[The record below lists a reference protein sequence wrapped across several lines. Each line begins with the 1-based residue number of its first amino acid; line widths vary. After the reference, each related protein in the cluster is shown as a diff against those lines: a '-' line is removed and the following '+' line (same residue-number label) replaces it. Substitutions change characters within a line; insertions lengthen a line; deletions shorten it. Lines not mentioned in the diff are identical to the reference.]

1 MPIER
6 ADGITESER
15 YLKKLC
21 DWTFLSLWSYSGVY
35 SDKGLTQNQQGKEVC
50 DLLVIFE
57 NHIIIFSD
65 KNCQFPNSG
74 NLTVDWNRWFNK
86 SIQQSAQQ
94 LWGAE
99 RWIKEYHD
107 RLFLNNRCTQKF
119 PLYIPDLT
127 TAKFHLIAT
136 AHGSSTRC
144 CQEIGGTGSLR
155 IQTSIE
161 GSRHN
166 VGITSGSPFY
176 IGDIDPSETFVHVLD
191 DVSLD
196 IVMNT
201 LDTVSDF
208 VAYLT
213 KKEELLR
220 SGCNVSA
227 ASELEL
233 LAHYHNFISDDGER
247 EFVIPSNLNG
257 QRAELILEEGC
268 WEKFQHSP
276 GHTVKLEE
284 DMISY
289 SWDRLIERISYYF
302 LQGKLYFSSDLTIAE
317 QETMLRFL
325 AKENRFH
332 RRILA
337 KTLCDLVCSAPT
349 DETITVKY
357 VLPLSS
363 KGICY
368 VFMVFSH
375 PDWMTYKEY
384 REARINALELR
395 FPIAKLSF
403 PNARHIVGIAT
414 ESIIL
419 GNEGRSEDVSH
430 LDVTEWTS
438 EHERIAKEIQE
449 ELKFSKD
456 LKVFQS
462 HHEEFPT

>member
-21 DWTFLSLWSYSGVY
+21 DLNFLSLWSYPGVY
-35 SDKGLTQNQQGKEVC
+35 NDKGLTQRKQGQEVC
-50 DLLVIFE
+50 DLLVIFD
-57 NHIIIFSD
+57 NHVIIFSD
-65 KNCQFPNSG
+65 KDCQFPNNG
-74 NLTVDWNRWFNK
+74 NLTVDWNRWFKK
-86 SIQQSAQQ
+86 SIQESAQQ

-99 RWIKEYHD
+99 RWIKNYPN
-107 RLFLNNRCTQKF
+107 RLFLNNICTQLF
-119 PLYIPDLT
+119 PLYIPDLK
-127 TAKFHLIAT
+127 TAKFHLIAV
-136 AHGSSTRC
+136 AHSSSVRC
-144 CQEIGGTGSLR
+144 RQEFGGTGLLR
-155 IQTSIE
+155 IKTFTEDSSHNIKTTSD
-161 GSRHN
+161 
-166 VGITSGSPFY
+166 SPFC
-176 IGDIDPSETFVHVLD
+176 IGDIDPNKTFIHVLD

-196 IVMNT
+196 LVMNT

-213 KKEELLR
+213 EKEELFR
-220 SGCNVSA
+220 SECNILA

-233 LAHYHNFISDDGER
+233 LAHYHNFINDDGER
-247 EFVIPSNLNG
+247 KFAIASNLNG
-257 QRAELILEEGC
+257 QKAELILEEGL
-268 WEKFQHSP
+268 WENFQHSF
-276 GHTVKLEE
+276 GRRVKLEE
-284 DMISY
+284 DIISY
-289 SWDRLIERISYYF
+289 SWDRLIERISYYSM
-302 LQGKLYFSSDLTIAE
+302 QEKLYFSSDLTIAE
-317 QETMLRFL
+317 LETILRFL

-349 DETITVKY
+349 DETVTVRY
-357 VLPLSS
+357 IRPLSS

-368 VFMVFSH
+368 VFMVFPH
-375 PDWMTYKEY
+375 PDWMTYEEY

-395 FPIAKLSF
+395 FPIAKLRF
-403 PNARHIVGIAT
+403 PNAQHIVGIAT

-430 LDVTEWTS
+430 RDVTEWTS

-449 ELKFSKD
+449 ELKLSKD

>member
-57 NHIIIFSD
+57 NHVIIFSD
-65 KNCQFPNSG
+65 KDCQFPNSG
-74 NLTVDWNRWFNK
+74 NLSVDWNRWFKK

-99 RWIKEYHD
+99 RWIKEYPN

-127 TAKFHLIAT
+127 TAKFHLIAI
-136 AHGSSTRC
+136 AHGSYARC
-144 CQEIGGTGSLR
+144 CQEFGGTGRLR
-155 IQTSIE
+155 IKTFIE
-161 GSRHN
+161 GSSHN
-166 VGITSGSPFY
+166 IETISDSPFC
-176 IGDIDPSETFVHVLD
+176 IGDIDPNKTFVHVLD

-196 IVMNT
+196 LVMNT

-213 KKEELLR
+213 KKEELFR
-220 SGCNVSA
+220 SECNILA

-233 LAHYHNFISDDGER
+233 LAHYHNSISDDGER
-247 EFVIPSNLNG
+247 EFVIPINLNG
-257 QRAELILEEGC
+257 QRAEVILEKGC

-276 GHTVKLEE
+276 GRKVKLEE
-284 DMISY
+284 DIISY
-289 SWDRLIERISYYF
+289 SWDRLIERISYYS
-302 LQGKLYFSSDLTIAE
+302 LQEKLYFSSDLTIAE
-317 QETMLRFL
+317 QETILRFL
-325 AKENRFH
+325 AQENRFH

-349 DETITVKY
+349 DETITVRY
-357 VLPLSS
+357 IRPLSS
-363 KGICY
+363 RGVCY
-368 VFMVFSH
+368 VFMVFPH
-375 PDWMTYKEY
+375 PDWMTYEEY
-384 REARINALELR
+384 RQMRRNELDLR
-395 FPIAKLSF
+395 CETAKLHF
-403 PNARHIVGIAT
+403 PNARHILGIAT

-419 GNEGRSEDVSH
+419 GNEGRSEDISH
-430 LDVTEWTS
+430 RDVTEWTS
-438 EHERIAKEIQE
+438 EDAMIAKEIQGKIK
-449 ELKFSKD
+449 LSKD